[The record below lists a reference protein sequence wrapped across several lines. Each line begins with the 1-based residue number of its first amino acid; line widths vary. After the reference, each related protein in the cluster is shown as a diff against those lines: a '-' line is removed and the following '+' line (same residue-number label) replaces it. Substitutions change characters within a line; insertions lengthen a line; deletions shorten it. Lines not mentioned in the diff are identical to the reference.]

1 MNLNLLIMKRFFKY
15 IAVAMAMS
23 LLAIGCTTEILTPDK
38 NKLPEA
44 SSLDVVIDVDQ
55 ATNYVTFSVKNTG
68 LVPMWIFGEDK
79 IDGKANKK
87 YAYTGN
93 GVSLRIREAGVHQVE
108 VKAYNANGIS
118 VGSKIVE
125 YSLDNTYRD
134 PFDPTPY
141 MKAVAGE
148 WMWNSEVAGHFG
160 CGEPGTD
167 GTNWWSCGPA
177 EKADW
182 SLYDDRM
189 IFTAEGAYTYNPGD
203 GLVYVNKDSG
213 YKNEY
218 NTNDGNDYVAPIE
231 EYTTTYSIENSWN
244 DAGIEEIYLVLPEGS
259 NLSYIPNPEALTNP
273 RWRFLETKTSAIKKT
288 MSLVIDNGGIAWKYE
303 FIPAVHVAGPEE
315 LLAGTDA
322 AGKAWVMDS
331 AVAGHIGCG
340 PNADEAGGWW
350 SAGPEEKAAFGM
362 YDDVVTFFPDGKYV
376 YDTGADGK
384 MYINKE
390 VTAVGPGGA
399 SEDIDVEYA
408 GIESTYTFDG
418 ETITLPEGTPMVY
431 VSSDAIWNN
440 PVFKVAE
447 ITETTLKVVTFAN
460 TVGNPDGIAWQ
471 MIFKARDIQAP
482 SGPTLNGTELPAELS
497 VGQGD
502 VLAVGNLNVAD
513 IWVDPDFFEVSGND
527 LKFKAVSGDYQ
538 FTYDKNAN
546 WIRAVPMADGARA
559 TYENGKALWIIGDGG
574 GKPTVGQAIGWNT
587 GEAPLPMAQIGENK
601 YQITLAMK
609 GEGGSIKVF
618 GQSDWGIE
626 WTSDKYSSFNGNGLF
641 KLGDG
646 TDGDN
651 GNIYHTDSPAGYYTF
666 TVVDNDGILD
676 MTVDKVKETVFDPA
690 DAAWNKWLSM
700 NLLSMSYYYAPGW
713 AQIADPTV
721 EADGNNYV
729 ISLPEATT
737 DQWQAQVAFH
747 TDMTSSASKTY
758 DFYCKLVSNQDHPGV
773 TIKLVLSGGGDNDNV
788 FYFADRHKLTADTEY
803 IYKMADMPGIDM
815 DKISL
820 FFDFGGCAAGT
831 EVTLSDVLFQ
841 EHRAE

>member
-15 IAVAMAMS
+15 IAVAVAMS
-23 LLAIGCTTEILTPDK
+23 LFAIGCTEEILTPDK

-148 WMWNSEVAGHFG
+148 WQWNSEVAGHFG

-167 GTNWWSCGPA
+167 GTNWWSCGPG

-189 IFTAEGAYTYNPGD
+189 TFTAEGAYTYNPGD
-203 GLVYVNKDSG
+203 GQVYVNKDSG

-218 NTNDGNDYVAPIE
+218 NTNDGNDYIAPID
-231 EYTTTYSIENSWN
+231 EYTTTYTIENSWN

-259 NLSYIPNPEALTNP
+259 NLSYIPNPEALVNP

-340 PNADEAGGWW
+340 PDASNPGGWW

-376 YDTGADGK
+376 YDTGADGM

-408 GIESTYTFDG
+408 GIETTYEFDG

-440 PVFKVAE
+440 PAFKVVE

-471 MIFKARDIQAP
+471 MIFKARDVQAP

-497 VGQGD
+497 VSQGD
-502 VLAVGNLNVAD
+502 ILEVGNLDLAD
-513 IWVDPDFFEVSGND
+513 IWVDPDFFEVSGNA
-527 LKFKAVSGDYQ
+527 LKFKAVAGDYQ
-538 FTYDKNAN
+538 FTYDNNAK
-546 WIRAVPMADGARA
+546 WIRTVPMVDGARA
-559 TYENGKALWIIGDGG
+559 NYDNGKALWIIGDGG
-574 GKPTVGQAIGWNT
+574 GKPTDAQLIGWNT

-609 GEGGSIKVF
+609 GEGGSVKVF

-626 WTSDKYSSFNGNGLF
+626 WKSANYGTFNGNGLF
-641 KLGDG
+641 KLGNG
-646 TDGDN
+646 TDGDD

-676 MTVDKVKETVFDPA
+676 MTVDKVKQTVFDPA
-690 DAAWNKWLSM
+690 DATWNKWLSM

-713 AQIADPTV
+713 AQIADPGL
-721 EADGNNYV
+721 EQDGNNYV

-747 TDMTSSASKTY
+747 TDMSSSASKTY
-758 DFYCKLVSNQDHPGV
+758 DFQCVLNSNQDHPGV
-773 TIKLVLSGGGDNDNV
+773 TIKLVLSGGGDNDNI
-788 FYFADRHKLTADTEY
+788 FYFADRHPLTAGEDY
-803 IYKMADMPGIDM
+803 IYRMTDMPGIDM

-831 EVTLSDVLFQ
+831 EVNLRDVLFQ

>member
-546 WIRAVPMADGARA
+546 WIRAVPMVDGARA

-574 GKPTVGQAIGWNT
+574 GKPTVGQTIGWNT

-609 GEGGSIKVF
+609 GEGGSVRVF